1 MGQVITGSACRQ
13 WGARGFR
20 ISLRI
25 KGLGGRRKNQGK
37 EPRRRTSKRNQGKR
51 AQKKNQ
57 QENQEG
63 GTNKEEPKKE
73 KPPASIE
80 GKLIL
85 AGGKLKAGRSLEVV
99 GDAEG
104 GGEDTVV

>member
-1 MGQVITGSACRQ
+1 MKQG
-13 WGARGFR
+13 
-20 ISLRI
+20 
-25 KGLGGRRKNQGK
+25 KNQEREQK
-37 EPRRRTSKRNQGKR
+37 KRNQ
-51 AQKKNQ
+51 
-57 QENQEG
+57 
-63 GTNKEEPKKE
+63 KEEPRKR

>member
-1 MGQVITGSACRQ
+1 MGRFFAYAQNDSWV
-13 WGARGFR
+13 
-20 ISLRI
+20 
-25 KGLGGRRKNQGK
+25 
-37 EPRRRTSKRNQGKR
+37 ERRTRKR
-51 AQKKNQ
+51 AKKENQ
-57 QENQEG
+57 QEEQREKNQ
-63 GTNKEEPKKE
+63 KEEKQRRGTKKKE
-73 KPPASIE
+73 TTHQYR

>member
-1 MGQVITGSACRQ
+1 MAANWSICTLAD
-13 WGARGFR
+13 AY
-20 ISLRI
+20 LT
-25 KGLGGRRKNQGK
+25 KNQK
-37 EPRRRTSKRNQGKR
+37 E
-51 AQKKNQ
+51 
-57 QENQEG
+57 ENQRR
-63 GTNKEEPKKE
+63 GTKKKK